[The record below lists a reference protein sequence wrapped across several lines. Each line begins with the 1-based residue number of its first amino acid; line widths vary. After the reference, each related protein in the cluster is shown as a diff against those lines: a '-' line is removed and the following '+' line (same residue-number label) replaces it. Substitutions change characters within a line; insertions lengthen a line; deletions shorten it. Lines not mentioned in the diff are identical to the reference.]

1 MQDYGYWENNFG
13 SPVLQRDSPSV
24 RCGLNCTTQAHTSA
38 GEFPCSTAK
47 DSSHSESM
55 AQVDARRLI
64 PFGKHGT
71 VDTHASV
78 IKRKH
83 PQGALSFSAPN
94 VLSPCLIWVFF
105 FWLENRFGRPR
116 YLRFDFKWTVM
127 RLEVRLES
135 DQWLDQNY
143 VIEFES
149 NSNPNLGSKTPRNKN
164 THEFFN

>member
-1 MQDYGYWENNFG
+1 M
-13 SPVLQRDSPSV
+13 LQRDSPSV

-105 FWLENRFGRPR
+105 YSGWRIVLEG
-116 YLRFDFKWTVM
+116 
-127 RLEVRLES
+127 
-135 DQWLDQNY
+135 
-143 VIEFES
+143 
-149 NSNPNLGSKTPRNKN
+149 LGI
-164 THEFFN
+164 

>member
-1 MQDYGYWENNFG
+1 
-13 SPVLQRDSPSV
+13 
-24 RCGLNCTTQAHTSA
+24 
-38 GEFPCSTAK
+38 
-47 DSSHSESM
+47 M

-94 VLSPCLIWVFF
+94 VLSPTMFNLGFF
-105 FWLENRFGRPR
+105 LFWLENRFGRPR

-149 NSNPNLGSKTPRNKN
+149 NSNPNLGRKTPRNKN
-164 THEFFN
+164 THEFIKHILIKFVKVLIWAGICSLKWEETIFALSYRKIKTLVNFATLVNELKKC